1 MHFVEVLEGTFYM
14 HYHWINSQKISQSTL
29 TAFYIDISTD
39 RKKKH
44 LSHNFLELVKFAS
57 LRRQSATIT
66 LMKTTAKLRASIHFS
81 GHETFP
87 LRQMWLK
94 KAFDQAVAGGRVPKA
109 AFTDENAIAS
119 FGVGKNM
126 VASIRHWAMACDVLQ
141 ESADDLQSF
150 VIPHIANEI
159 LRDGGLDPY
168 AENPSTAWYV
178 HWWLAGKG
186 NRATTWHWL
195 FNHVTT
201 PTFTRQELESPL
213 EDFARRLNPKR
224 RLSTSTLARDLETC
238 LRSYAPRFAGGSPE
252 DFAEPLLG
260 ELGLLQEV
268 HKGQYAFRRGPK
280 ATLHDGLFTYALLDY
295 WDSSSN
301 GLSSMAFETIAY
313 GEGSPGRVFK
323 LDEDSVAERLIGLN
337 DLTNGFLAW
346 TDTAGL
352 RQVHRKTGESEKMS
366 LEMIRRAYD

>member
-1 MHFVEVLEGTFYM
+1 
-14 HYHWINSQKISQSTL
+14 
-29 TAFYIDISTD
+29 
-39 RKKKH
+39 
-44 LSHNFLELVKFAS
+44 
-57 LRRQSATIT
+57 
-66 LMKTTAKLRASIHFS
+66 MKTTTRAGASVHFS

-94 KAFDQAVAGGRVPKA
+94 KAFDQAEAGGHVPKA
-109 AFTDENAIAS
+109 AFSDDNAIAS

-126 VASIRHWAMACDVLQ
+126 VSSIRHWALACDVLRD
-141 ESADDLQSF
+141 SSDDPQFFEIS
-150 VIPHIANEI
+150 PIAIEV

-168 AENPSTAWYV
+168 AENPTTAWHA

-186 NRATTWHWL
+186 NRATTWRWL
-195 FNHVTT
+195 FNHVTA
-201 PTFTRQELESPL
+201 PTFTRQELEGPL
-213 EDFARRLNPKR
+213 GDFARKLDPKR
-224 RLSTSTLARDLETC
+224 RLSASTLSRDLETC

-280 ATLHDGLFTYALLDY
+280 ASLHDGLFAYALLDF
-295 WDSSSN
+295 WDNSAD
-301 GLSSMAFETIAY
+301 GASSMAFETIAY

-323 LDEDSVAERLIGLN
+323 LDEDSVAERLMSLS
-337 DLTNGFLAW
+337 DLTDKYLAW

-352 RQVHRKTGESEKMS
+352 RQVHRKSGDSAELSR
-366 LEMIRRAYD
+366 EMIRRAYD